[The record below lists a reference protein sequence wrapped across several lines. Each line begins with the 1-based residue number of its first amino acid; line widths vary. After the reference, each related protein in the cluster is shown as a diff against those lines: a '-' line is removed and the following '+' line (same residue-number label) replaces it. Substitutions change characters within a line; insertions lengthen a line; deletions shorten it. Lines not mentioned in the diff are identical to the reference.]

1 VVLRHEQEN
10 AGRGGIF
17 KIVYA
22 CWWVKNTEGGLV
34 PLQKFLQNDH
44 VARFVVI

>member
-22 CWWVKNTEGGLV
+22 CWWVKNTEMS
-34 PLQKFLQNDH
+34 KFIDAEQDVDQL
-44 VARFVVI
+44 